1 MLRILLCRQPICTT
15 SAVLSVAIWALAAL
29 QLPAQF
35 GTQPAVRARDTAS
48 TPTGL
53 WGGGSWLND
62 SQNRKWR
69 LGVRG
74 ENSEVGV
81 VVRQV
86 QPGSAADR
94 ARIEVDDIIVCVAGY
109 QVGLVDGRLYDLAD
123 EINRRASETGVVSL
137 VVQDHRS
144 LRLARVRVQLDNSQ
158 QLLRGQLVL
167 PGTGSLPPD
176 AVITVQI
183 ENVTRPYF
191 QVRNGQIRLRPTGAN
206 TIPFEIAYDPAYIYP
221 EDIYQVRAYVTS
233 GGRTIMDTPQPVRVL
248 TQNNPREVKLQL
260 QPLATTVSTTSP
272 GSVVTAGYPN
282 FNAIDEQLV
291 AMYRHYLNRDP
302 TLLELAA
309 LRTIPGIEA
318 KLKELPLELM
328 ASQEYFDAAG
338 NNNNVWLDRV
348 FEEIVKRPPSAQ
360 EHEQWM
366 RRFAELRFSRME
378 LLRQLYAQAQRTTG
392 Q

>member
-1 MLRILLCRQPICTT
+1 MQRFHRPVASRPAAYSLSIALCTC
-15 SAVLSVAIWALAAL
+15 VAL
-29 QLPAQF
+29 QTHAQVA
-35 GTQPAVRARDTAS
+35 TLATARSRDAASSTAGVWS
-48 TPTGL
+48 Q
-53 WGGGSWLND
+53 GSWLTNN
-62 SQNRKWR
+62 SSSKWK

-74 ENSEVGV
+74 DNSEVGV
-81 VVRQV
+81 VVREV

-94 ARIEVDDIIVCVAGY
+94 ARIEPEDIIVCVAGY

-123 EINRRASETGVVSL
+123 EINRRATDTGVVGL

-144 LRLARVRVQLDNSQ
+144 MRLARVRVQLDHGQ

-167 PGTGSLPPD
+167 NTTASLPPD

-183 ENVTRPYF
+183 ENVSRPYF
-191 QVRNGQIRLRPTGAN
+191 QVRSGQIRLRPTGSK
-206 TIPFEIAYDPAYIYP
+206 TIPFEIAYDPAYIFP
-221 EDIYQVRAYVTS
+221 QDVYQVRAYVTS

-248 TQNNPREVKLQL
+248 TQNNPREVTLQL
-260 QPLATTVSTTSP
+260 HPLATTVSNGSTTN
-272 GSVVTAGYPN
+272 VVTAGYPN

-348 FEEIVKRPPSAQ
+348 FEEIVQRPASAQ

-366 RRFAELRFSRME
+366 KRFAELRFSRME
-378 LLRQLYAQAQRTTG
+378 LIRQLFAQAQRTSG